1 MSLVFNTPKSALNTT
16 SKEIQNLATDCPPC
30 PECPEVQLETADVEY
45 TSNGEYT
52 ITPEG
57 DGFSSVDVTVNVDVT
72 TPYNEGYA
80 AGETA
85 GIATGKTQGAA
96 EQKAKLT
103 SLNVTENGSYNRED
117 GYNAVT
123 VNVQPDLQAKTV
135 TPTTSQQVV
144 SPDQGK
150 DGLSQVTVSGV
161 TSTIDSN
168 IQAGNIKD
176 GVTILGV
183 TGSYAGASCPDWS
196 SIGWDCNDVNAATLA
211 DNVAH
216 TAQKKAAFEAGTI
229 CNFMNDRTMVFAPKV
244 LVYDGASLFYNCR
257 YLQFVPN
264 LEFKS
269 RDLFPNCYSN
279 AMFFGCESLK
289 QVSLDLK
296 DSRAEDTFVK
306 NSSGGGPNAMFQDC
320 SSLQNVTLVN
330 TNGWTNTVSLF
341 QNCTSLQNAPSFYT
355 GNCVIFNNMFY
366 GCRNLTTVPQYDTS
380 NATSLAYMFGMS
392 YSYQNNTKLTSLPL
406 FDATKVTNIDGFT
419 KYCTAITTL
428 GGLTNL
434 GKAFTGANANQHTLD
449 LSYSTVL
456 TKESIMNVIN
466 NLAAPDDTT
475 VTDATLKLSA
485 ASYAL
490 LSAEDIAIATAK
502 NWSVVSA

>member
-123 VNVQPDLQAKTV
+123 VNVQPTLQAKTA
-135 TPTTSQQVV
+135 TPTTSQQVITAD
-144 SPDQGK
+144 SGN
-150 DGLSQVTVSGV
+150 DGLSQVTVEGV
-161 TSTIDSN
+161 TSAIDAN
-168 IQAGNIKD
+168 ITAGNIKKN
-176 GVTILGV
+176 VSILGV
-183 TGSYAGASCPDWS
+183 TGSYDPQPDLETKTVTYTENDTYTIAPTAGKDGMSEVTVTVNVAGGASCPDWS
-196 SIGWDCNDVNAATLA
+196 SIGWDCNDVAASGIEA
-211 DNVAH
+211 DVAY
-216 TAQKKAAFEAGTI
+216 AAAAKASYERIGSFSGYDKLI
-229 CNFMNDRTMVFAPKV
+229 IAPKFENGV
-244 LVYDGASLFYNCR
+244 PSFAHLYGSQPMLVYIPPTNLSSTPKDHSAAGMFYSCTSLR
-257 YLQFVPN
+257 
-264 LEFKS
+264 E
-269 RDLFPNCYSN
+269 
-279 AMFFGCESLK
+279 
-289 QVSLDLK
+289 VSLNTTGITDM
-296 DSRAEDTFVK
+296 
-306 NSSGGGPNAMFQDC
+306 SSM
-320 SSLQNVTLVN
+320 
-330 TNGWTNTVSLF
+330 F
-341 QNCTSLQNAPSFYT
+341 QNCSLLQTTPNIDTSSSTNINL
-355 GNCVIFNNMFY
+355 MFS
-366 GCRNLTTVPQYDTS
+366 GCNISTIPQYDTKNVV
-380 NATSLAYMFGMS
+380 NAAQFLAVS
-392 YSYQNNTKLTSLPL
+392 TNKLVSIPQLN
-406 FDATKVTNIDGFT
+406 FVSVTNIANVIGQSSQN
-419 KYCTAITTL
+419 KLTTL
-428 GGLTNL
+428 GGFTNL
-434 GKAFTGANANQHTLD
+434 GKAFVSSDSELYHSLNLSRAAN
-449 LSYSTVL
+449 L